1 MSRSLIYSLESTVLK
16 KTSPVQGDWVKMLEG
31 DKKLFKIELSDDEME
46 AISKHKIQ
54 NYLEKRVREVTLE
67 YVEGLKQKHS
77 KTQNYDT
84 SRLSTSPYLNDSSF
98 TKTERELLF
107 KLRTRTI

>member
-1 MSRSLIYSLESTVLK
+1 MIFILVLIRTWHLPTVGAE
-16 KTSPVQGDWVKMLEG
+16 T
-31 DKKLFKIELSDDEME
+31 IELSDGEME
-46 AISKHKIQ
+46 AISKYKIQ
-54 NYLEKRVREVTLE
+54 NYLKKRVREVTLE

-77 KTQNYDT
+77 KTQKYDT